1 MKKFVISVLSIAVFF
16 AGLGSLAERVGAQFK
31 SDQKAMEIIGMSRAA
46 LGGEAALT
54 QVRSMVITGRT
65 IHQFKV
71 DGAERSETGET
82 EIAIQFPD
90 KMSKSVKMGNADGT
104 AGKESSTKH
113 EMIVTTEGGPHKV
126 RVAGENGEFT
136 TTDGKKIIIEKADAG
151 EFTTQ
156 DGKNIVI
163 HKGEGGKAVFTGPDG
178 KSFEFKVK
186 QGENGEF
193 VTEDGKR
200 VVVRTSESN
209 EDNVWVSKD
218 GEGKNISK
226 ARTAHA
232 GMVGGKGNNEL
243 VRLALSLLLQAPEG
257 MPVSYRFVGEADVD
271 GMPVNVIAAD
281 AAGSTYKLYIGK
293 SNNLPLA
300 VSYVGMPGPMM
311 VRFSKDN
318 ASPETAARDHA
329 VFTKKL
335 HAMEPVETTVRLTEY
350 RSAGTVLL
358 PYKWTSSSE
367 GSVKEVFE
375 VTSYDIN
382 PANIAERFANQN
394 VFVRTKKAD
403 GIQ

>member
-46 LGGEAALT
+46 LGGEAALA

-90 KMSKSVKMGNADGT
+90 KMTKSVKMGNPDGT
-104 AGKESSTKH
+104 ASKTSSTKH
-113 EMIVTTEGGPHKV
+113 EVYVTSEGGPHKV

-163 HKGEGGKAVFTGPDG
+163 HKGEGGKAVFTGQDG
-178 KSFEFKVK
+178 KSFEIKTVP
-186 QGENGEF
+186 GGNGEF

-200 VVVRTSESN
+200 VVVRTSESA
-209 EDNVWVSKD
+209 DSDVWVTKD
-218 GEGKNISK
+218 GDGKHVSM
-226 ARTAHA
+226 ARSA
-232 GMVGGKGNNEL
+232 GGGMFKRNNEL
-243 VRLALSLLLQAPEG
+243 VRLALSLLLTAPEG

-271 GMPVNVIAAD
+271 GIPVNVIAAD

-311 VRFSKDN
+311 VRFSKEG
-318 ASPETAARDHA
+318 ASPEEMAKDH
-329 VFTKKL
+329 VTFTKKV

-382 PANIAERFANQN
+382 PANIAERFANQK
-394 VFVRTKKAD
+394 VFVRTAKPD
-403 GIQ
+403 GQ